1 LFIKRTRAIHMYV
14 LEEYICITGVEM
26 LSYCNCVMQFV
37 KSLHTLGIDTV
48 HDDVLDFFQH

>member
-1 LFIKRTRAIHMYV
+1 MYV